1 MGRRH
6 LGRRRKQARE
16 DVGGVAVR
24 EIRPGYWQV
33 DFQRDGKRYRKA
45 GFATLDAAKAHAGA
59 MRDHVVKRGVEV
71 LDLSPRLREDALEA
85 ARLLEGTGVGIL
97 AAVHDYLVRHPPAGG
112 ETVAQTCDKYLVAM
126 RAAKRRPLSIYD
138 KELKFDALREA
149 HGTTPTAALDDAA
162 IEQWA
167 KARGVGIAT
176 ERKYIMAAHHLLAFF
191 QRGGR
196 LRVEATRDETPP
208 VTWDVETVR
217 KIMATAETV
226 APEIVPAFAILF
238 FAGVRPHEVARLTW
252 EQVDLASGIIRL
264 TGDMTKTHSMRNV
277 EIAGNLRAWLQRYK
291 GAGKVAPNKTQYRF
305 RQEKVV
311 EAAGLDGWPVDVAR
325 HTFATMHYGAHQ
337 NAAATMAQLGHFGN
351 PTTFLRHYK
360 GVPVTAADAA
370 AYWKIMPAKTK
381 AAKTVIPFAAAS

>member
-1 MGRRH
+1 MGKRH
-6 LGRRRKQARE
+6 IGNRRKLPRE

-33 DFQRDGKRYRKA
+33 DFQRAGKRYRKA
-45 GFATLDAAKAHAGA
+45 FNSLDAAKAHAGA

-97 AAVHDYLVRHPPAGG
+97 AAVRDYLHRHPPAGG
-112 ETVAQTCDKYLVAM
+112 ETVAETCERYLAAM

-149 HGTTPTAALDDAA
+149 YGTIPTAALDAA
-162 IEQWA
+162 AVEQWA
-167 KARGVGIAT
+167 KARGVGDAT
-176 ERKYIMAAHHLLAFF
+176 ERKYIMAARNLLAFF

-196 LRVEATRDETPP
+196 LRVEATRDEKPP
-208 VTWDVETVR
+208 VTWDAETVR

-252 EQVDLASGIIRL
+252 NQIDLAGGIIRL
-264 TGDMTKTHSMRNV
+264 TGDMTKTHTMRHV
-277 EIAGNLRAWLQRYK
+277 EIAGNLRAWLQRHR
-291 GAGKVAPNKTQYRF
+291 GVGKLSPNKTQFRH
-305 RQEKVV
+305 RQEKVTT
-311 EAAGLDGWPVDVAR
+311 AAGLDGWPVDVAR
-325 HTFATMHYGAHQ
+325 HTFATMHYNAHQ
-337 NAAATMAQLGHFGN
+337 DAAATMAQLGHFGS
-351 PTTFLRHYK
+351 PSTFLRHYK

-370 AYWKIMPAKTK
+370 AYWKIMPKTK
-381 AAKTVIPFAAAS
+381 TAKTVIPFAAAS